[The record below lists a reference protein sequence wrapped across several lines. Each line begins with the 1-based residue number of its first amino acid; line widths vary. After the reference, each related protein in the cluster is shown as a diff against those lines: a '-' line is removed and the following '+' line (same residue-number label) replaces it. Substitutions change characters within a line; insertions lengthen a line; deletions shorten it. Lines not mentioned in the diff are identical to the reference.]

1 MAIKYLNTAKELDP
15 NYHFAYNFLGRAYDQ
30 QGKMAEA
37 IVAFRRDCGVG
48 KRELCKIIER

>member
-1 MAIKYLNTAKELDP
+1 MAIKYLNAAKELDP

-37 IVAFRRDCGVG
+37 IVAFRRAL
-48 KRELCKIIER
+48 ELEKENSARL